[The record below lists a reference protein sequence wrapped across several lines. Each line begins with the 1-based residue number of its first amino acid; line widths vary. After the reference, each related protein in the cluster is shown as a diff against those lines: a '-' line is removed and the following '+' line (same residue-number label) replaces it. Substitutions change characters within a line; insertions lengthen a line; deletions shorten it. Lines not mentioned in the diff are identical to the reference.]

1 MLDKTDVETIIR
13 DRILS
18 AEHSLEAIEG
28 TLDDLKSAFLFLVR
42 KARESS
48 GCNCSPEKA

>member
-28 TLDDLKSAFLFLVR
+28 TLDDLKSALFI
-42 KARESS
+42 S
-48 GCNCSPEKA
+48 GEKGAGKFRL